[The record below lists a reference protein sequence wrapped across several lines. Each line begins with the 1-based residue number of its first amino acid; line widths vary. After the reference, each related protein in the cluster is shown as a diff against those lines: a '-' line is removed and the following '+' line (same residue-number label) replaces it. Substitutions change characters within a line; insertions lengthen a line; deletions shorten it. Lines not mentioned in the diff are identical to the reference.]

1 MEDFK
6 NETTWEKVK
15 RVMGIKPNRQVT
27 AEDVYFRTKYG
38 DILNAEHYVLVAQEY
53 IRQQIGR
60 SVAACGCSA
69 KDAVF
74 RTFYCIVDLD
84 PEMHAYTDEIFSPFV
99 EAGFAVAKLSGVVPE
114 VQSELVYLVSWDCRN
129 GVVRRDRT
137 EGEID

>member
-6 NETTWEKVK
+6 NETTWDKVK
-15 RVMGIKPNRQVT
+15 RVMGIKPNRKVT

-38 DILNAEHYVLVAQEY
+38 DILNAEHYVSVAQEY

-84 PEMHAYTDEIFSPFV
+84 PEMHAYTDDIFSPFV

-129 GVVRRDRT
+129 GVVRKGVTD
-137 EGEID
+137 EDIV